1 MSPCTLGVAAVHRG
15 LLSQRPKL
23 EKTPNI
29 CMRGRLRNDLFFSRG
44 VSISKKVQR
53 KKYNQM
59 QYEYSS
65 WICRIICKR
74 LCIYVPPDFHSSKLN
89 CISSELG
96 RRIMRRGT

>member
-1 MSPCTLGVAAVHRG
+1 MSPCTLGVAAVHRE

-53 KKYNQM
+53 KKISPNAVRIFFVDLQNQLQEIM
-59 QYEYSS
+59 YL
-65 WICRIICKR
+65 CTTR
-74 LCIYVPPDFHSSKLN
+74 LSLF
-89 CISSELG
+89 
-96 RRIMRRGT
+96 